1 MQIFFKELIKH
12 SKKVNI
18 VPETIEKYK
27 SVSTEEF
34 IFIDSF
40 NFLSS
45 SIEKLVE
52 DLKKEG
58 SECFTRLKKHFPV
71 DKQFQLLL
79 RKGVYFYDYA
89 SDFKVFSETKLPSPK
104 NFFNKLHDTE
114 ISKKDYQHA
123 ENVFKAFNCQTLLE
137 YMELYVKT
145 DTLLLADIFEN
156 FRDIAMKTYGLDP
169 VHYISLP
176 SFGRDAMLKQTGVEI
191 ELISDPEIFNLV
203 KRGVRGGTFKAKKE
217 ISNFQETY

>member
-58 SECFTRLKKHFPV
+58 CLQV
-71 DKQFQLLL
+71 
-79 RKGVYFYDYA
+79 
-89 SDFKVFSETKLPSPK
+89 
-104 NFFNKLHDTE
+104 
-114 ISKKDYQHA
+114 
-123 ENVFKAFNCQTLLE
+123 
-137 YMELYVKT
+137 LY
-145 DTLLLADIFEN
+145 
-156 FRDIAMKTYGLDP
+156 
-169 VHYISLP
+169 YI
-176 SFGRDAMLKQTGVEI
+176 T
-191 ELISDPEIFNLV
+191 
-203 KRGVRGGTFKAKKE
+203 
-217 ISNFQETY
+217 